1 MKMYEI
7 ISGATSI
14 IMAGPIQEITVGH
27 GLTDWAYL
35 YGTIMKTKVSKL
47 FLCHMTYYHFQVI
60 STVIVEDRVLQ
71 FWTILH

>member
-27 GLTDWAYL
+27 GLTDWAQL
-35 YGTIMKTKVSKL
+35 YGTIMKTKLSKL
-47 FLCHMTYYHFQVI
+47 FLCHMTYCHFQVI
-60 STVIVEDRVLQ
+60 SPVIVKDRLLQ
-71 FWTILH
+71 FWAILQ